1 MKIAKFVHLIFTL
14 FQKLFNIW
22 NKAPDFNEIIVLAYD
37 NSATVLNDRTLY
49 TSLKMWKLYNML

>member
-37 NSATVLNDRTLY
+37 NFATVLNDRTLHI
-49 TSLKMWKLYNML
+49 SLKMEVI

>member
-22 NKAPDFNEIIVLAYD
+22 NKAPDFNEMIVLALE
-37 NSATVLNDRTLY
+37 NIAIVLNDRTLH

>member
-14 FQKLFNIW
+14 FQKFFNIW